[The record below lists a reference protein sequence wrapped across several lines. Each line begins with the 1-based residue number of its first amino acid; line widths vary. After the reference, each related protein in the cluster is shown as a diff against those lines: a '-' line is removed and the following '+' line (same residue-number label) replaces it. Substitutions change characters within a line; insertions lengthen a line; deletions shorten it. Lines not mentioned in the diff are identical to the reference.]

1 MSTCFDRITY
11 LKFFLALVIEVVP
24 VLLLFLLGNVD
35 LLRLGIVP
43 LLVVA
48 AIAYTADIRVEITPS
63 GKGTYLAA
71 LVAAAAAA
79 VAVAADNLGCH
90 RRFRIALADAPTELE

>member
-1 MSTCFDRITY
+1 M
-11 LKFFLALVIEVVP
+11 
-24 VLLLFLLGNVD
+24 LLLFLLGNVD

-79 VAVAADNLGCH
+79 AVAVAADNLGCH